1 MLVERCVGIL
11 PIYCGRRSFLPK
23 VEAGPPPGA
32 GRTNGHWDQKG
43 FPSHLCHMFYS
54 SSTASLCF
62 ITFLVMPIPQRGNV
76 VLHQALSYPR
86 SSSTCGNNALSCWLW
101 LLCNGTLCIVSTINP
116 QRRWR
121 RLHGRCKAIPG
132 HDSNA
137 KDSGKTAKH
146 KGDNAAGGEP
156 VQGRHCQKLHQAVT
170 QW

>member
-1 MLVERCVGIL
+1 MLVERCVSIL

-43 FPSHLCHMFYS
+43 FPSHLCYMFYS
-54 SSTASLCF
+54 SSTVSLCF

-76 VLHQALSYPR
+76 VLRQTLSYPR
-86 SSSTCGNNALSCWLW
+86 SSSTCGSNALSCWLW

-146 KGDNAAGGEP
+146 KGDNAAGGKP